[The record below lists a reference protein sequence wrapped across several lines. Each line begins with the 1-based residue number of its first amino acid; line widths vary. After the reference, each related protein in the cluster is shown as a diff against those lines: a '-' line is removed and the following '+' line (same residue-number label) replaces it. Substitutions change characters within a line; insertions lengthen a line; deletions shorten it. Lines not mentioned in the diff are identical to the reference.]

1 MLTMELP
8 EKDRNI
14 LLVDDEEDIRDVLS
28 VSLEDFGYEVY
39 TAENGQEALEIYKE
53 KKPSMVLTDI
63 KMPLMDGIE
72 LLKEIKKRNPETE
85 VVMITGHGD
94 MELAIKSLK
103 HEATD
108 FITKPINVEALEISL
123 KRAAERIVVRQK
135 LKEYTENLERLIREK
150 TELQDHLS
158 SLGLMIGTI
167 SHSIK
172 GMLTG
177 LDGGMYMVESGMKK
191 KNEERLLDGWQTV
204 KLVVDRIRKMVLD
217 ILYYAKK
224 RELQWE
230 KVDAVSFAEEVARA
244 VAPKMEQNGI
254 EFECQFS
261 EEAGHCK
268 IDQGYVHA
276 ALGNILENAVDAV
289 RKNGPEKP
297 PKIVFRLKSD
307 AENIV
312 FTVQDNGVGMDD
324 DAKQKLFSRFYS
336 SKGREGTGLGLF
348 ISHEIVSQH
357 GGQII
362 VNSAPG
368 KGASFSIRIPKEAG
382 ECTMEKTESP

>member
-28 VSLEDFGYEVY
+28 VSLEDFGYKVY

-53 KKPSMVLTDI
+53 KKPAMVLTDI

-72 LLKEIKKRNPETE
+72 LLKKIKKRNPETE
-85 VVMITGHGD
+85 VIMITGHGD

-108 FITKPINVEALEISL
+108 FITKPINVEALDISL

-150 TELQDHLS
+150 MELQDHLS

-191 KNEERLLDGWQTV
+191 KNEERLQDGWQTV

-224 RELQWE
+224 RELKWE

-254 EFECQFS
+254 EFECHFNK
-261 EEAGHCK
+261 EAGQCE
-268 IDQGYVHA
+268 IDPGYVHA
-276 ALGNILENAVDAV
+276 ALGNILENAVDACL
-289 RKNGPEKP
+289 KNKPDKP

-307 AENIV
+307 AENVV
-312 FTVQDNGVGMDD
+312 FTVQDNGIGMDD
-324 DAKQKLFSRFYS
+324 DAKQNLFTRFYS

-382 ECTMEKTESP
+382 ECTMEQTESP

>member
-53 KKPSMVLTDI
+53 KNPSMVLTDI

-191 KNEERLLDGWQTV
+191 KNEDRLQDGWQTV

-244 VAPKMEQNGI
+244 VAPKMEQKRHRVRMPVQRRG
-254 EFECQFS
+254 
-261 EEAGHCK
+261 G
-268 IDQGYVHA
+268 
-276 ALGNILENAVDAV
+276 AL
-289 RKNGPEKP
+289 
-297 PKIVFRLKSD
+297 
-307 AENIV
+307 
-312 FTVQDNGVGMDD
+312 
-324 DAKQKLFSRFYS
+324 
-336 SKGREGTGLGLF
+336 
-348 ISHEIVSQH
+348 
-357 GGQII
+357 
-362 VNSAPG
+362 
-368 KGASFSIRIPKEAG
+368 
-382 ECTMEKTESP
+382 